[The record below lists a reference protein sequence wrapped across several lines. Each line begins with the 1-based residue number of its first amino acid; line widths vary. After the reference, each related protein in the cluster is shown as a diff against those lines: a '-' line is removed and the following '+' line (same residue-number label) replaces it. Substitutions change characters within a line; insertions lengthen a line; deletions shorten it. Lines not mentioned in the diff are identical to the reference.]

1 MSKLRQIVIETLSQA
16 GPQPVSALARAA
28 HLSTMAMRYHLTLL
42 AREGL
47 IVEQDPERH
56 GTVGRPQSL
65 YALADEA
72 LEGLPKKY
80 NTLAAQLLDEVG
92 DTLGAKETRALL
104 RRTGRRA
111 AAAAPQLRPGAGA
124 QARMNR
130 TEKFLSDRGYLARWE
145 QANGELS
152 LNVCN
157 CPYRQV
163 AQAHREV
170 CDMDHAMIG
179 ALLDAPLKMTRCIA
193 NQDGQCRFV
202 VSKKSLNAGK
212 RSRLGSE

>member
-1 MSKLRQIVIETLSQA
+1 MSKLRQIVIETLSQS
-16 GPQPVSALARAA
+16 GPQPVRALARAA

-47 IVEQDPERH
+47 VVQRTADRR
-56 GTVGRPQSL
+56 GMVGRPQIL

-72 LEGLPKKY
+72 LEQLPKKY
-80 NTLAAQLLDEVG
+80 NTLASQILDEVG
-92 DTLGAKETRALL
+92 DTLGGKETRALL

-111 AAAAPQLRPGAGA
+111 AAAAPPLRSGAGA

-130 TEKFLSDRGYLARWE
+130 AAKFLSDRGYLARWE
-145 QANGELS
+145 QTQAELR

-170 CDMDHAMIG
+170 CDMDQAMIG
-179 ALLDAPLKMTRCIA
+179 ALLDAPLKMTQCIA
-193 NQDGQCRFV
+193 HRDGQCQFV
-202 VSKKSLNAGK
+202 ISKKSLNPAT
-212 RSRLGSE
+212 

>member
-16 GPQPVSALARAA
+16 GPQPVRALARVA

-47 IVEQDPERH
+47 IVQQDAARQ

-72 LEGLPKKY
+72 LERLPKKY

-92 DTLGAKETRALL
+92 DTLGGKETRALL
-104 RRTGRRA
+104 RRTGRRV
-111 AAAAPQLRPGAGA
+111 AAAAPPLRSGAGA

-130 TEKFLSDRGYLARWE
+130 AAKFLSDRGYLARWE
-145 QANGELS
+145 QTHGELL

-163 AQAHREV
+163 AQEHREV

-179 ALLDAPLKMTRCIA
+179 ALLDAPLKMTHCIA
-193 NQDGQCRFV
+193 RQDGQCRFV
-202 VSKKSLNAGK
+202 ISKKSLDPVK
-212 RSRLGSE
+212 

>member
-1 MSKLRQIVIETLSQA
+1 MSKLRQIVIETLSRS
-16 GPQPVSALARAA
+16 GPQSVSELARAA
-28 HLSTMAMRYHLTLL
+28 HHSTMAMRYHLTLL

-47 IVEQDPERH
+47 IVRQEVARR

-65 YALADEA
+65 FALADAA
-72 LEGLPKKY
+72 LEQLPKKY

-92 DTLGAKETRALL
+92 DTLGGKETRALL

-111 AAAAPQLRPGAGA
+111 AAAAPPLRPGAGA

-130 TEKFLSDRGYLARWE
+130 AARFLSDRGYLARWE
-145 QANGELS
+145 QKQGELW

-170 CDMDHAMIG
+170 CDMDQAMIG
-179 ALLDAPLKMTRCIA
+179 ELLDAPLKMTRCIA
-193 NQDGQCRFV
+193 HQDGECRFV
-202 VSKKSLNAGK
+202 ISRKSLT
-212 RSRLGSE
+212 R